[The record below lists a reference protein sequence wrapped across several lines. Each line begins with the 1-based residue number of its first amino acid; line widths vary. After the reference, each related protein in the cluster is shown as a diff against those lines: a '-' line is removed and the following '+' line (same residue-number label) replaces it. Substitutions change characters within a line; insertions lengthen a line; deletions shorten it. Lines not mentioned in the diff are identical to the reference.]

1 MVCPHCGSVRVK
13 VLETREHAVD
23 NSVRRRR
30 ECALCKR
37 RFTSYEVIETPP
49 LRVVKRKGSQE
60 VFQLSKVQ
68 ASVGV
73 AFRKRNIHAE
83 IISEIVKSIHHDITS
98 AADDYGLIT
107 AMQVGDIILE
117 HLHRVDTTAYIR
129 FASVYHKFN
138 DVNGFIEFI
147 NSMKES

>member
-49 LRVVKRKGSQE
+49 LRVVKRNGSQE
-60 VFQLSKVQ
+60 VFQIAKVQ

-73 AFRKRNIHAE
+73 AFRKRNIHTE
-83 IISEIVKSIHHDITS
+83 IISEMVKKIHHDITL
-98 AADDYGLIT
+98 AANDHGLIT
-107 AMQVGDIILE
+107 AMQVGEIILE
-117 HLHRVDTTAYIR
+117 HLRKVDTTAYIR
-129 FASVYHKFN
+129 FASVYHQFS
-138 DVNGFIEFI
+138 DVNEFIEFI
-147 NSMKES
+147 NSMQER